1 MRQLR
6 ENGIY
11 VFYQTENAQL
21 LLGDTFELLQ
31 KLRPESVDV
40 IFADPPYFLS
50 NNGITCRSGK
60 MVSVNKAAW
69 DMVDD
74 KEHMLA
80 NKHQFNRH
88 WISLCK
94 RVLKPN
100 GTIWISGTFHNI
112 FSIGMALEE
121 EGFRIINNIT
131 WQKTNPPP
139 NLACRCFTHSTETI
153 IWACKDD
160 KKTKYL
166 VRADQSHT
174 DPDNPPTIFD
184 ILLAAV
190 FSPSVQIYNVH
201 KMPASQIFLS
211 EIQ

>member
-6 ENGIY
+6 ENGIS

-80 NKHQFNRH
+80 NNHQFNRR
-88 WISLCK
+88 WINLCK
-94 RVLKPN
+94 KVLKPN

-131 WQKTNPPP
+131 CKKLIRRQILPAVALRILRKQSSG
-139 NLACRCFTHSTETI
+139 LARMI
-153 IWACKDD
+153 
-160 KKTKYL
+160 KKQNTFL
-166 VRADQSHT
+166 T
-174 DPDNPPTIFD
+174 
-184 ILLAAV
+184 
-190 FSPSVQIYNVH
+190 
-201 KMPASQIFLS
+201 MP
-211 EIQ
+211 

>member
-1 MRQLR
+1 MRQLC

-80 NKHQFNRH
+80 NKHQFNRR
-88 WISLCK
+88 WINLCK
-94 RVLKPN
+94 KVLKPN

-121 EGFRIINNIT
+121 EGFRVINNIT
-131 WQKTNPPP
+131 WQKLILRRILPAVALRILRKQSSGP
-139 NLACRCFTHSTETI
+139 ARTI
-153 IWACKDD
+153 
-160 KKTKYL
+160 KKQNT
-166 VRADQSHT
+166 
-174 DPDNPPTIFD
+174 
-184 ILLAAV
+184 
-190 FSPSVQIYNVH
+190 
-201 KMPASQIFLS
+201 FLTML
-211 EIQ
+211 

>member
-1 MRQLR
+1 MRQLC

-80 NKHQFNRH
+80 NKHQFNRR
-88 WISLCK
+88 WINLCK
-94 RVLKPN
+94 KVLKPN

-131 WQKTNPPP
+131 WLIRRQILPAVALRILRKQSSG
-139 NLACRCFTHSTETI
+139 LARMI
-153 IWACKDD
+153 
-160 KKTKYL
+160 KKQNTFL
-166 VRADQSHT
+166 T
-174 DPDNPPTIFD
+174 
-184 ILLAAV
+184 
-190 FSPSVQIYNVH
+190 
-201 KMPASQIFLS
+201 MP
-211 EIQ
+211 

>member
-1 MRQLR
+1 M
-6 ENGIY
+6 ENLFETD
-11 VFYQTENAQL
+11 VEFFYQTENAQL

-80 NKHQFNRH
+80 NKHQFNRR
-88 WISLCK
+88 WINLCK

-100 GTIWISGTFHNI
+100 GTIW
-112 FSIGMALEE
+112 
-121 EGFRIINNIT
+121 
-131 WQKTNPPP
+131 
-139 NLACRCFTHSTETI
+139 
-153 IWACKDD
+153 
-160 KKTKYL
+160 
-166 VRADQSHT
+166 V
-174 DPDNPPTIFD
+174 
-184 ILLAAV
+184 
-190 FSPSVQIYNVH
+190 
-201 KMPASQIFLS
+201 LS
-211 EIQ
+211 LIHI